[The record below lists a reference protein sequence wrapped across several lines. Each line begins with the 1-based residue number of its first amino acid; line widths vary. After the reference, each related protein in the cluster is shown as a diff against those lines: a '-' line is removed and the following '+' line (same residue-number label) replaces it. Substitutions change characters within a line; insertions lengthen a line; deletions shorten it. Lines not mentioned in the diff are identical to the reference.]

1 MKMIYHKE
9 VVGLGL
15 ALLWPALSF
24 AGPLTEARVT
34 AIVNQVKVSDPA
46 AGDRAARIDDIIQA
60 ELALMTGIKSR
71 SELTFQDNTLTRL
84 GPESYFSFKSG
95 TRDMTL
101 QRGTLL
107 LQVPKGIGG
116 AKIHTASV
124 TAAITGTTIMMEYVP
139 QQHIKVLVLE
149 GSLRLSMNGRF
160 GDSLLLLPGKMVIMP
175 PNAKRI
181 PDPVT
186 VDLKKVVQT
195 STLVNMGS
203 GKNKIKEPLPSMP
216 LIESEIAQQQQGKDS
231 HHLVDTNL
239 VILGKGTNVL
249 IGSDQLMDDLSQRTD
264 LAKLTL
270 VSNHPAPQPTPPPTN
285 PDSTPFPTPKPIV
298 TPSPTGTPS
307 GTATPSPTATVSPTA
322 TPSTPTP
329 TPFPTATPL
338 PPYTINGTTVINTIN
353 TLPKITTNGIS
364 NNGLFYQDSNTNGS
378 PTVFLFGAVSDF
390 DSRFGFDA
398 FYLQYFK
405 PSAVFNFDALQ
416 LGGGIT
422 FHLGPVNNVTL
433 IGATGITGIAG
444 SAMDLSGIN
453 DILFA
458 TAAGNITLASGLSF
472 NTTTN
477 SPNLLAFYAR
487 GGGFT
492 SGSTFNLP
500 NSSIQVAAENNA
512 LFTSTGSVTAANLD
526 ITGLQTVQF
535 DGSANVGSVFQLNGG
550 DVELG
555 GSVTTKRAYI
565 YGSSA
570 TINGTV
576 NSQNLSANVTGD
588 FVLNNPGL
596 LNSIGTGAEGTVTL
610 TVGGNLTLDGRLNA
624 QQANLQSSGNFLLG
638 APGTL
643 TIAQDVTIGAN
654 GGGITLN
661 GALNSGHNVTLTA
674 TGNIAINQ
682 APSGFHQLDIT
693 GGSVSFGTNLT
704 LTTSGNELTATN
716 GDITATGRQLIGF
729 DQITLTNANLLAG
742 GITANNLVIHGSG
755 DITIANNLTLAHT
768 LAAPGTIDVG
778 GLLSVQTITAGD
790 VTANA
795 LHTSSLTSSGV
806 FTLGSSDL
814 APIANNN
821 ISISAPTVNLTAGA
835 NLNGQ
840 NGTAATG
847 PASGNNLTMN
857 TGAFTLASAMSL
869 NGGDGA
875 PTRTDAGGNGGQ
887 LNLTSTG
894 AITLDAPISA
904 TTGQNSLNGVNGG
917 SGGTVNLTANNTI
930 TLNNKIEVSSN
941 SGRRRS
947 NNGGNINVTSNK
959 TSGTAIAVNSS
970 AQLLALLNATAGGGG
985 SIKFV
990 SAGGDVNVNN
1000 AAMQADH
1007 GSIELRNNGTSGVV
1021 TLNNATLNAST
1032 VKAGALGNN
1041 GTLNVGGGTIS
1052 ADTLIRLYAGGSNGT
1067 VNFTNNVTLN
1077 GNSVKQIAG
1086 DTVSIFNGKVVT
1098 IGGTTP
1104 ANVFTNHPN
1113 YTGFGGNGST
1123 TGTFAGQGA
1132 TTSPLSLA
1140 PGF

>member
-1 MKMIYHKE
+1 MRVTYHKQSL
-9 VVGLGL
+9 GLGL

-34 AIVNQVKVSDPA
+34 AIVNQVKVSDPV
-46 AGDRAARIDDIIQA
+46 AGDRAARIDDIIQG
-60 ELALMTGIKSR
+60 ELALITGIKSR
-71 SELTFQDNTLTRL
+71 SELLFQDNTLTRL

-124 TAAITGTTIMMEYVP
+124 TAAITGTTIMLEYVP
-139 QQHIKVLVLE
+139 QKHLKVLVLE
-149 GSLRLSMNGRF
+149 GSLRLSMNGKF
-160 GDSLLLLPGKMVIMP
+160 GDSLLLLPGRMVIMP

-195 STLVNMGS
+195 STLVNMGGG
-203 GKNKIKEPLPSMP
+203 GKNKTKGPLPSMP
-216 LIESEIAQQQQGKDS
+216 LIEEEVAQQQQGKDS

-264 LAKLTL
+264 IAKLTL
-270 VSNHPAPQPTPPPTN
+270 VSNPPPPPPTPPPSN
-285 PDSTPFPTPKPIV
+285 PDATPFPTPKPTV
-298 TPSPTGTPS
+298 TPSPTSTPS
-307 GTATPSPTATVSPTA
+307 GTATPSPTGTPSPIPSPSPTA
-322 TPSTPTP
+322 TP
-329 TPFPTATPL
+329 FPA
-338 PPYTINGTTVINTIN
+338 YTINGTTVINTIN
-353 TLPKITTNGIS
+353 TVPRITTNGIS
-364 NNGLFYQDSNTNGS
+364 NNGLTYKDSNTNGS
-378 PTVFLFGAVSDF
+378 PAVFLFGAVSDF
-390 DSRFGFDA
+390 DNRFGFDS
-398 FYLQYFK
+398 FYLQDFK
-405 PSAVFNFDALQ
+405 PSAVFNFEALQ

-422 FHLGPVNNVTL
+422 FHVDTINNITL
-433 IGATGITGIAG
+433 IGANGITGIPG
-444 SAMDLSGIN
+444 STIDLSGVN

-458 TAAGNITLASGLSF
+458 TATGDITLNSGLSF

-477 SPNLLAFYAR
+477 KPNLLAFYAR
-487 GGGFT
+487 GGSFT
-492 SGSTFNLP
+492 SGSTFTLP
-500 NSSIQVAAENNA
+500 SSSIQVAAENNA
-512 LFTSTGSVTAANLD
+512 LFTPTASVTAANLD
-526 ITGLQTVQF
+526 VTGLQTVQF
-535 DGSANVGSVFQLNGG
+535 DGSADVNSVFQLNGG

-555 GSVTTKRAYI
+555 GSVTTTRAYI

-576 NSQNLSANVTGD
+576 NSQNLTGNVTGD
-588 FVLNNPGL
+588 FVLNNGGL
-596 LNSIGTGAEGTVTL
+596 LNSTGTGAEGTVTL
-610 TVGGNLTLDGRLNA
+610 TAGGNLTLDGRLNA
-624 QQANLQSSGNFLLG
+624 QQAVLHTGGDFLLG
-638 APGTL
+638 VTGNL
-643 TIAQDVTIGAN
+643 TSVSDVTVNSTGADM
-654 GGGITLN
+654 TLN
-661 GALNSGHNVTLTA
+661 GAINGGHKVTLTA
-674 TGNIAINQ
+674 PGNIAINH
-682 APSGFHQLDIT
+682 APTSTQLVIT

-704 LTTSGNELTATN
+704 LTTSGNELTATTGN
-716 GDITATGRQLIGF
+716 INATGRQLTGF

-768 LAAPGTIDVG
+768 LTVPGTIDVG

-790 VTANA
+790 VTVNA
-795 LHTSSLTSSGV
+795 LHTNSLGSSGV
-806 FTLGSSDL
+806 LTLGSSDL
-814 APIANNN
+814 GPLSGNTVSIA
-821 ISISAPTVNLTAGA
+821 APTVNLTAGA

-840 NGTAATG
+840 NGTATTG
-847 PASGNNLTMN
+847 PTNGDNLTIN
-857 TGAFTLASAMSL
+857 TGTFTLDSPLSL
-869 NGGDGA
+869 NGGDGV

-887 LNLTSTG
+887 LNLTSNG

-917 SGGTVNLTANNTI
+917 NGGIVNLTANDTI

-947 NNGGNINVTSNK
+947 NNSGNINVTSNK
-959 TSGTAIAVNSS
+959 ATGTAIAVNSS

-990 SAGGDVNVNN
+990 SAGGNVNVNN
-1000 AAMQADH
+1000 ATMQADH

-1021 TLNNATLNAST
+1021 TLSNATLNAST

-1041 GTLNVGGGTIS
+1041 GTLNIGGGTIS

-1086 DTVSIFNGKVVT
+1086 DTVTIFNGKVVT
-1098 IGGTTP
+1098 IGGPSP
-1104 ANVFTNHPN
+1104 ANVYANHPN

-1132 TTSPLSLA
+1132 ITSPLGNA